1 MFLFIIFSLIAI
13 VAAAG
18 VILSRR
24 PIYSALF
31 LLVNFATLAALY
43 IMLQAQFLAV
53 VQVIVYGGA
62 IVVLFLFVVMLL
74 GGGELTDMADARGTA
89 GILSGAPSGSRSILS
104 GAPSGSVTPTGRAVE
119 GRLRWP
125 QIAAL
130 GLAVLLLATV
140 GYGLITGQLN
150 PIQGDA
156 ASGPGAATS
165 FGQGSVQAIGSVL
178 YTDYLLPFELASVL
192 LLVGM
197 IGAVVLARPA
207 E

>member
-74 GGGELTDMADARGTA
+74 GGGELNDIRDASRP
-89 GILSGAPSGSRSILS
+89 LSQ
-104 GAPSGSVTPTGRAVE
+104 
-119 GRLRWP
+119 RLRGP

-140 GYGLITGQLN
+140 GYGLFTGQLN
-150 PIQGDA
+150 PVQGDA
-156 ASGPGAATS
+156 TT

-178 YTDYLLPFELASVL
+178 YTDYLLPFELASIL